1 MLSKTHFRVA
11 LPLLCALV
19 FPLATQA
26 DEGTGDALQG
36 EYVGTFDFGDGVE
49 QGFGLQVIALG
60 EGRYRGMAYFGGL
73 PGDGW
78 DGFTKLE
85 AEGEAE
91 DGAVTLEAAEGFAA
105 IDTEGNVLLTNPDGG
120 ELGKLKKSERKNPT
134 MGAEPPEGA
143 IVLFDGNNADAW
155 EGGEMTDDGLLKAGA
170 LSKQKFGD
178 FTLHLE
184 FRTPFM
190 PEARGQ
196 ARGNSG
202 VYLQDCYEIQILD
215 SFGLEGL
222 DNECGG
228 FYTLKAPN
236 VNMCLPPMTWQTYDI
251 DFTAPTFDGEEKVT
265 NAAVTA
271 RHNGVLIH
279 ENLELEKATP
289 GREDE
294 GAEPRGIHVQ
304 EHGNAVVFRNI
315 WVVEK

>member
-1 MLSKTHFRVA
+1 MLSKTLFRVA

-26 DEGTGDALQG
+26 DDGTGDALQG
-36 EYVGTFDFGDGVE
+36 EYVGTFDLGDGME

-60 EGRYRGMAYFGGL
+60 NGRYRGMAYFGGL

-78 DGFTKLE
+78 DGFIKLE
-85 AEGEAE
+85 AEGEAK
-91 DGAVTLEAAEGFAA
+91 DGAVELEAAEGIAA
-105 IDTEGNVLLTNPDGG
+105 IDTEGNVLITSADGA
-120 ELGKLKKSERKNPT
+120 ELGKLKKADRENPT

-143 IVLFDGNNADAW
+143 VVLFDGSSADAW
-155 EGGEMTDDGLLKAGA
+155 EAGAMTDDGLLKAGA

-228 FYTLKAPN
+228 FYTLKAPD
-236 VNMCLPPMTWQTYDI
+236 VNMCLQPMTWQTYDI
-251 DFTAPTFDGEEKVT
+251 DFTAPKFDGDEKT
-265 NAAVTA
+265 ANAKVSAK
-271 RHNGVLIH
+271 HNGVVIH
-279 ENLELEKATP
+279 EDLELEKETP
-289 GREDE
+289 GREGE
-294 GAEPRGIHVQ
+294 GAEPRGLYLQ
-304 EHGNAVVFRNI
+304 DHGNPVVYRNV
-315 WVVEK
+315 WVVEN